1 MNIGADFDNQ
11 RVMQDL
17 RKLTYY
23 INLDAEVEIFVIL
36 RGILAGCVSI
46 STNPSEY
53 LAWAALVNGILAGF
67 VYIFACRLMHIF
79 EFDDPSHVS

>member
-1 MNIGADFDNQ
+1 MSIGADFENQ
-11 RVMQDL
+11 RVMQNL

-23 INLDAEVEIFVIL
+23 INLDAEIEIFVIL

-46 STNPSEY
+46 TTNPSEY

-79 EFDDPSHVS
+79 EFDDTTHVS

>member
-1 MNIGADFDNQ
+1 MSIGADFENQ
-11 RVMQDL
+11 RVMQNL

-23 INLDAEVEIFVIL
+23 INLDAEIEMFVIV

-46 STNPSEY
+46 TTNPSEY

-79 EFDDPSHVS
+79 EFDDTTHVS

>member
-79 EFDDPSHVS
+79 EFDDTTHVS